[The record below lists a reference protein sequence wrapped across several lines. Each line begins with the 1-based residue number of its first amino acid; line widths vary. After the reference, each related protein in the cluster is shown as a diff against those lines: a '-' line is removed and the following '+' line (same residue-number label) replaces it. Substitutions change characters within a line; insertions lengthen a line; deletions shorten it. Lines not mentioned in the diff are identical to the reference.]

1 MQIVHVARL
10 GGELLAVQAVHDE
23 AIVTLHELPHQLGGR
38 HYQLRG
44 GHRRKSRDLPCNVVK
59 RRPGTPPGCTCRV
72 GTLEGGYPCVAQHAL
87 CTAQVGRLLLLVR
100 LSMGAGSCLSSSS
113 EMSAEDR
120 ISEVCDDGSTERLQE
135 AVRILIQGLGEDVS
149 REGLR
154 DTPKV
159 SSIASKSRPGASS
172 FFSDK

>member
-1 MQIVHVARL
+1 MKQ
-10 GGELLAVQAVHDE
+10 LLLFTSCHTNWEGAITTCEGAIAGRAGTCLAILQAPPRKPRR
-23 AIVTLHELPHQLGGR
+23 AGLHLQGWHPGGR
-38 HYQLRG
+38 IPF
-44 GHRRKSRDLPCNVVK
+44 KAC
-59 RRPGTPPGCTCRV
+59 
-72 GTLEGGYPCVAQHAL
+72 EAQHAL
-87 CTAQVGRLLLLVR
+87 GTAQVGRLLLLVR

-120 ISEVCDDGSTERLQE
+120 ISEVCDVGSTERLQE

-159 SSIASKSRPGASS
+159 SLTTSKSTPGASS

>member
-1 MQIVHVARL
+1 M
-10 GGELLAVQAVHDE
+10 QAVHDE
-23 AIVTLHELPHQLGGR
+23 AVVTLDKLPHQLGGR
-38 HYQLRG
+38 HYHLRG
-44 GHRRKSRDLPCNVVK
+44 GHRWKSRDLPCNFASAAQE
-59 RRPGTPPGCTCRV
+59 TLPGCTGTCRV

-87 CTAQVGRLLLLVR
+87 GTPQVGRLLLLVR

-159 SSIASKSRPGASS
+159 STTSSKSTPGASS

>member
-1 MQIVHVARL
+1 
-10 GGELLAVQAVHDE
+10 
-23 AIVTLHELPHQLGGR
+23 
-38 HYQLRG
+38 
-44 GHRRKSRDLPCNVVK
+44 
-59 RRPGTPPGCTCRV
+59 
-72 GTLEGGYPCVAQHAL
+72 
-87 CTAQVGRLLLLVR
+87 
-100 LSMGAGSCLSSSS
+100 MGAGSCLSSSS

-159 SSIASKSRPGASS
+159 SSTASKSTRGASS
-172 FFSDK
+172 FFSHK